1 VSILGEKKTWNIC
14 MFDINAAINLLT
26 QSNSSN
32 LSPKNVSS
40 E

>member
-1 VSILGEKKTWNIC
+1 

-32 LSPKNVSS
+32 LSPKCQFRIKTQPMENF
-40 E
+40 